1 MDVLWKN
8 LVYSV
13 RMLLKR
19 PSLTAVAIMAI
30 ALGIG
35 ANTAIFSVVNSV
47 LLQTLPYDQPQQL
60 VMLGAEQ
67 RDQTLDGRGSFSVPD
82 FLDIK
87 NNPRRSN
94 TWRRTRA
101 RAQSL
106 PKVATRSVCSAPPLA
121 PTTFHFFV

>member
-19 PSLTAVAIMAI
+19 PSLTVVAIIAI

-47 LLQTLPYDQPQQL
+47 LLQPLPYDQPQQL
-60 VMLGAEQ
+60 VMLATEQ
-67 RDQTLDGRGSFSVPD
+67 RDQALDGRGTFSIPD
-82 FLDIK
+82 FLTFK
-87 NNPRRSN
+87 NHPRRSN
-94 TWRRTRA
+94 TSPRISA
-101 RAQSL
+101 RG
-106 PKVATRSVCSAPPLA
+106 R
-121 PTTFHFFV
+121 